1 VLGGGQTSFFQ
12 KISVAYSDLWTRLIE
27 YLLLV
32 MRQVYFTEFCYCE
45 LVYSQNVCLTGG
57 LICDKIIL
65 GFRLIVINKVMLM
78 EVPEKLKILA
88 AAAKYDVS
96 CSSSGS
102 KRKNNSKDTGSR

>member
-1 VLGGGQTSFFQ
+1 MSSYQPLFGFLRYVHN
-12 KISVAYSDLWTRLIE
+12 
-27 YLLLV
+27 
-32 MRQVYFTEFCYCE
+32 
-45 LVYSQNVCLTGG
+45 QNVCLTGG